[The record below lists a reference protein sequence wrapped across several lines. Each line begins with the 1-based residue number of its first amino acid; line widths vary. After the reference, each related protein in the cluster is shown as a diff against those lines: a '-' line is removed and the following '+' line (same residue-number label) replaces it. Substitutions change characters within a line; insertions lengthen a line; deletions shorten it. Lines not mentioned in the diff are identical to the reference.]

1 MSEVTIN
8 DRTAAQLKLLSQ
20 ALDSGRLGPVRRM
33 VNALNPGEIAH
44 LLESLPPG
52 QREIAWG
59 LVDAE
64 VDGEVLIH
72 VNDEVRESL
81 IAAMDTGELIEAAS
95 DLDVDD
101 LADIVDDLP
110 DTVLREVLTGMER
123 EDRERLENVL
133 SYPDESAGRLMN
145 ADVVTVRADVTI
157 EVVLRYLRMRG
168 DLPKIIDHLFV
179 ISRTGE
185 YQGRLAITD
194 VLSRDPEEVV
204 MDILDASLPPYLV
217 TSPAQQ
223 VAQDFQTHNWISA
236 PVVDHRNVLV
246 GRITVDDVVDVIRE
260 EADHN
265 VLSMAGLNEDEDM
278 FAPVWSKA
286 RRRILW
292 LGVNL
297 LTAFL
302 AASVIGHFEA
312 TLEKLVALAILMPM
326 VASMGGIAGTQTL
339 TLIVRGLAVGQV
351 NQGNARALLVKELGV
366 GSINGFLFALLIGCA
381 VAAWFQDVKLGAVIA
396 AAILINLSLAALAG
410 VVIPLTLKRM
420 RIDPALAGGVVL
432 TTVTDVMGF
441 FAFLGLGTLLLV

>member
-1 MSEVTIN
+1 MSQVTIN
-8 DRTAAQLKLLSQ
+8 ERTAAQLKLLSQ

-33 VNALNPGEIAH
+33 INALNAGEIGH

-52 QREIAWG
+52 KREIAWG

-64 VDGEVLIH
+64 YDGEVLLH
-72 VNDEVRESL
+72 VGDEVRESL
-81 IAAMDTGELIEAAS
+81 IAEMDPAELIEAAS

-101 LADIVDDLP
+101 LADIIDDLP

-133 SYPDESAGRLMN
+133 SYPEESAGRLMN
-145 ADVVTVRADVTI
+145 ADVVTVRSDVTI

-168 DLPKIIDHLFV
+168 DLPKIIDYLFV

-185 YQGRLAITD
+185 YQGRLAISD
-194 VLSRDPEEVV
+194 VLSRDPDDAVA
-204 MDILDASLPPYLV
+204 DILDASIPPYLV
-217 TSPAQQ
+217 TASAQQ
-223 VAQDFQTHNWISA
+223 VAQDFQNNDWISA

-246 GRITVDDVVDVIRE
+246 GRITVDDVVDLIRD

-278 FAPVWSKA
+278 FAPVFSKA

-302 AASVIGHFEA
+302 AASVIGHFA
-312 TLEKLVALAILMPM
+312 LTLEKLVALAILMPM

-351 NQGNARALLVKELGV
+351 NDGNARALLAKELGV
-366 GSINGFLFALLIGCA
+366 GVINGCLFAVIIGAA
-381 VAAWFQDVKLGAVIA
+381 VAAWFHDFKLGAVIA
-396 AAILINLSLAALAG
+396 AAILINLSLAAFAG
-410 VVIPLTLKRM
+410 VLIPLALKRM

-441 FAFLGLGTLLLV
+441 FAFLGLGTLLLL

>member
-8 DRTAAQLKLLSQ
+8 ERTAAQLKLLSQ

-33 VNALNPGEIAH
+33 INALNAAEIGH

-52 QREIAWG
+52 KREIAWG

-64 VDGEVLIH
+64 YDGEVLLH
-72 VNDEVRESL
+72 VGDEVRESL
-81 IAAMDTGELIEAAS
+81 IAEMDPAELIEAAS

-101 LADIVDDLP
+101 LADIIDDLP

-133 SYPDESAGRLMN
+133 SYPEESAGRLMN

-168 DLPKIIDHLFV
+168 DLPRIIDYLFV

-194 VLSRDPEEVV
+194 VLSRDPDDAVA
-204 MDILDASLPPYLV
+204 DILDESLPPYLV
-217 TSPAQQ
+217 TASAQQ
-223 VAQDFQTHNWISA
+223 IAQDFQSNDWISA

-246 GRITVDDVVDVIRE
+246 GRITVDDVVDLIRD
-260 EADHN
+260 EADHS
-265 VLSMAGLNEDEDM
+265 VLSMAGLNEDDDM
-278 FAPVWSKA
+278 FAPVFSKA

-297 LTAFL
+297 VTAFM
-302 AASVIGHFEA
+302 AAAVIGNFEA
-312 TLEKLVALAILMPM
+312 TLEQLVALAILMPM
-326 VASMGGIAGTQTL
+326 VASMGGVAGTQTL

-351 NQGNARALLVKELGV
+351 NDGNARALLIKELGV
-366 GSINGFLFALLIGCA
+366 GTINGFLFALVIGAA
-381 VAAWFQDVKLGAVIA
+381 VSAWFHDIKLGLVIA
-396 AAILINLSLAALAG
+396 AAILINLSLAAFAG
-410 VVIPLTLKRM
+410 VVIPLTLKRLK
-420 RIDPALAGGVVL
+420 IDPALAGGVVL

-441 FAFLGLGTLLLV
+441 FAFLGLATWLLV

>member
-8 DRTAAQLKLLSQ
+8 ERTAAQLKLLSQ

-33 VNALNPGEIAH
+33 INALNAAEIGH

-52 QREIAWG
+52 KREIAWG

-64 VDGEVLIH
+64 YDGEVLLH
-72 VNDEVRESL
+72 VGDEVRESL
-81 IAAMDTGELIEAAS
+81 IAEMDPAELIEAAS

-101 LADIVDDLP
+101 LADIIDDLP

-133 SYPDESAGRLMN
+133 SYPEESAGRLMN

-168 DLPKIIDHLFV
+168 DLPRIIDYLFV

-194 VLSRDPEEVV
+194 VLSRDPDDAVA
-204 MDILDASLPPYLV
+204 DILDESLPPYLV
-217 TSPAQQ
+217 TASAQQ
-223 VAQDFQTHNWISA
+223 IAQDFQSNDWISA

-246 GRITVDDVVDVIRE
+246 GRITVDDVVDLIRD
-260 EADHN
+260 EADHS
-265 VLSMAGLNEDEDM
+265 VLSMAGLNEDDDM
-278 FAPVWSKA
+278 FAPVFSKA

-297 LTAFL
+297 VTAFM
-302 AASVIGHFEA
+302 AAAVIGNFEA

-326 VASMGGIAGTQTL
+326 VASMGGVAGTQTL

-351 NQGNARALLVKELGV
+351 NDGNARALLIKELGV
-366 GSINGFLFALLIGCA
+366 GTINGFLFALVIGAA
-381 VAAWFQDVKLGAVIA
+381 VSAWFHDIKLGLVIA
-396 AAILINLSLAALAG
+396 AAILINLSLAAFAG
-410 VVIPLTLKRM
+410 VVIPLTLKRLK
-420 RIDPALAGGVVL
+420 IDPALAGGVVL

-441 FAFLGLGTLLLV
+441 FAFLGLATWLLV

>member
-8 DRTAAQLKLLSQ
+8 ERTAAQLKLLSQ

-33 VNALNPGEIAH
+33 INALNAAEIGH

-52 QREIAWG
+52 KREIAWG

-64 VDGEVLIH
+64 YDGEVLLH
-72 VNDEVRESL
+72 VGDEVRESL
-81 IAAMDTGELIEAAS
+81 IAEMDPAELIEAAS

-101 LADIVDDLP
+101 LADIIDDLP

-133 SYPDESAGRLMN
+133 SYPEESAGRLMN

-168 DLPKIIDHLFV
+168 DLPRIIDYLFV

-194 VLSRDPEEVV
+194 VLSRDPDDAVA
-204 MDILDASLPPYLV
+204 DILDESLPPYLV
-217 TSPAQQ
+217 TASAQQ
-223 VAQDFQTHNWISA
+223 IAQDFQSNDWISA

-246 GRITVDDVVDVIRE
+246 GRITVDDVVDLIRD
-260 EADHN
+260 EADHS
-265 VLSMAGLNEDEDM
+265 VLSMAGLNEDDDM
-278 FAPVWSKA
+278 FAPVFSKA

-297 LTAFL
+297 VTAFM
-302 AASVIGHFEA
+302 AAAVIGNFEA

-326 VASMGGIAGTQTL
+326 VASMGGVAGTQTL

-351 NQGNARALLVKELGV
+351 NDGNARALLIKELGV
-366 GSINGFLFALLIGCA
+366 GTINGFLFALVIGAA
-381 VAAWFQDVKLGAVIA
+381 VSAWFHDIKLGLVIA
-396 AAILINLSLAALAG
+396 AAILINLSLAAFAG
-410 VVIPLTLKRM
+410 VVIPLTLKRLK
-420 RIDPALAGGVVL
+420 IDPALVGGVVL

-441 FAFLGLGTLLLV
+441 FAFLGLATWLLV